1 MDGICSPT
9 AFRACN
15 KSMVFWFTVLIT
27 GFVLPSKTVAWS
39 EGPNAR
45 IMRVVCLLSALPATP
60 GLPDSQ
66 PCLTSCVRAARG
78 WILTFYHHTLSRRP
92 CPRNSIST
100 QDRKCP
106 PAVLLVV
113 GEHDPVLLPASGTSL
128 YSRTGRQERP
138 TRTSCYLAITVLTSA
153 CISDC
158 CIHYYRPHASC
169 VRPLWTAP
177 SAGELSAGRSRYVA
191 SVRGPAST
199 TGPDR
204 GEMPG
209 RREHRAGIVAGQR
222 SASIHL
228 AL

>member
-1 MDGICSPT
+1 MLAVLCRYPAPGSSRPDG
-9 AFRACN
+9 AAGVREG
-15 KSMVFWFTVLIT
+15 T
-27 GFVLPSKTVAWS
+27 GWHVDPA
-39 EGPNAR
+39 PN
-45 IMRVVCLLSALPATP
+45 SASSSRSS
-60 GLPDSQ
+60 PDSQ

-191 SVRGPAST
+191 SVRGPASASARRW
-199 TGPDR
+199 GLERSLKRACPLSC
-204 GEMPG
+204 MPG
-209 RREHRAGIVAGQR
+209 STYAYLPKRICL
-222 SASIHL
+222 SSL
-228 AL
+228 